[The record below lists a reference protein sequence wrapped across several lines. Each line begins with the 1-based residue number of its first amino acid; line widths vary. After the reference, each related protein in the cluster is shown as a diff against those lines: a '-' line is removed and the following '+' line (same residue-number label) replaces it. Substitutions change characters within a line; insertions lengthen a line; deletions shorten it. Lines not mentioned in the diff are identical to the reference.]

1 MNISRRDFLSLTSCC
16 CGGFLLAGCS
26 SAPITGRQQFTIL
39 PESMVNSQAIG
50 AYKQVKAKAKLIED
64 KDQLGPIIAVG
75 QRIEKAIKYYFKSK
89 NLKDPTENYDW
100 EYILINDPKTLNAW
114 CMPGGKIAFYTGILE
129 VTKDENGL
137 AAVMG
142 HEIAH
147 AVARHS
153 LERASAALA
162 INVGTLAAD
171 IALGGAISRTRNTV
185 GQTTGMDIVQLGIFN
200 PFSRYQESEADYLG
214 IIFANLSGYDP
225 SGAVQ
230 LWERMQEKMKGKEPP
245 QFLSTH
251 PSSGNRINDLRLLIP
266 KVKIEYPKIQNL

>member
-1 MNISRRDFLSLTSCC
+1 MI
-16 CGGFLLAGCS
+16 
-26 SAPITGRQQFTIL
+26 
-39 PESMVNSQAIG
+39 NSQAIG

-64 KDQLGPIIAVG
+64 KDQLGPIISVG
-75 QRIEKAIKYYFKSK
+75 QRIEKAIKHYFKSK

-114 CMPGGKIAFYTGILE
+114 CMPGGKIAFYSGILE

-162 INVGTLAAD
+162 VNVGTLAAD

-185 GQTTGMDIVQLGIFN
+185 GQTTGMDVVQLGIFN

-214 IIFANLSGYDP
+214 VIFANLAGYDP
-225 SGAVQ
+225 AGAVQ

>member
-1 MNISRRDFLSLTSCC
+1 MNINRRDFLSLTTCC

-26 SAPITGRQQFTIL
+26 TAPITGRQQFTIL
-39 PESMVNSQAIG
+39 PESYVNSQAIG
-50 AYKQVKAKAKLIED
+50 AYKQVKEKVKLITE
-64 KDQLGPIIAVG
+64 KDQLDPIINTG
-75 QRIEKAIKYYFKSK
+75 KKLEKAIRHYFKSK

-114 CMPGGKIAFYTGILE
+114 CMPGGKIAVYSGILE

-147 AVARHS
+147 AVAKHS
-153 LERASAALA
+153 LERASASLA
-162 INVGTLAAD
+162 ISVGSIAAD
-171 IALGGAISRTRNTV
+171 IALGGAISRTRSQV
-185 GQTTGMDIVQLGIFN
+185 GQATGMDIVQLGIMN
-200 PFSRYQESEADYLG
+200 PFGRHQESEADYLG
-214 IIFANLSGYDP
+214 IIFANLAGYDP
-225 SGAVQ
+225 AGAVQ
-230 LWERMQEKMKGKEPP
+230 LWERMQERMKGKEPP

-251 PSSGNRINDLRLLIP
+251 PSSGTRINELRLQIH

>member
-1 MNISRRDFLSLTSCC
+1 MKINRRDFLSLTTCC
-16 CGGFLLAGCS
+16 CGGFLLS
-26 SAPITGRQQFTIL
+26 SCATAPITGRQQLTLL
-39 PESMVNSQAIG
+39 PESMINSQAIG
-50 AYKQVKAKAKLIED
+50 AYKQVKAKAKLVED
-64 KDQLGPIIAVG
+64 KDQLEPIITVG
-75 QRIEKAIKYYFKSK
+75 KRIEKAIKHYFKSK

-162 INVGTLAAD
+162 INVGT
-171 IALGGAISRTRNTV
+171 IGC
-185 GQTTGMDIVQLGIFN
+185 
-200 PFSRYQESEADYLG
+200 
-214 IIFANLSGYDP
+214 
-225 SGAVQ
+225 
-230 LWERMQEKMKGKEPP
+230 
-245 QFLSTH
+245 
-251 PSSGNRINDLRLLIP
+251 
-266 KVKIEYPKIQNL
+266 

>member
-1 MNISRRDFLSLTSCC
+1 MKINRRDFISLTTCC

-26 SAPITGRQQFTIL
+26 TAPITGRSQFTAL
-39 PESMVNSQAIG
+39 PESMINSQAIG
-50 AYKQVKAKAKLIED
+50 AYKQVKEKAKLITD
-64 KDQLGPIIAVG
+64 KDQLDPIVNVG
-75 QRIEKAIKYYFKSK
+75 QKLEKAIRYYFKSH
-89 NLKDPTENYDW
+89 NLKDPTQNYDW

-114 CMPGGKIAFYTGILE
+114 CMPGGKIAVYSGILE

-162 INVGTLAAD
+162 INIGSMAAD

-185 GQTTGMDIVQLGIFN
+185 GQTTGMDIIQLGIFN
-200 PFSRYQESEADYLG
+200 PFSRHQESEADYLG
-214 IIFANLSGYDP
+214 IIFANLAGYDP
-225 SGAVQ
+225 YRSCSIMGAYAGKN
-230 LWERMQEKMKGKEPP
+230 ER
-245 QFLSTH
+245 
-251 PSSGNRINDLRLLIP
+251 
-266 KVKIEYPKIQNL
+266 

>member
-1 MNISRRDFLSLTSCC
+1 M
-16 CGGFLLAGCS
+16 
-26 SAPITGRQQFTIL
+26 TGRQQLTLL
-39 PESMVNSQAIG
+39 PERLINSQAVG
-50 AYKQVKAKAKLIED
+50 AYKKIKEKAKLIED
-64 KDQLGPIIAVG
+64 KDQLGPIVSVG

-114 CMPGGKIAFYTGILE
+114 CMPGGKIAFYSGILE

-162 INVGTLAAD
+162 INVGTMAAD
-171 IALGGAISRTRNTV
+171 IALGGAVSRARNTV
-185 GQTTGMDIVQLGIFN
+185 GQTTGMDIIQLGIFN

-225 SGAVQ
+225 AGAIQ
-230 LWERMQEKMKGKEPP
+230 LWERMQEKMKGKELP

-266 KVKIEYPKIQNL
+266 KVKIEYPKIQDL